1 VNRYKL
7 PIPGKPG
14 VYGLSPLGR
23 RMVLSLSERSVQLVR
38 DRAEAPQGGETEAML
53 TKQIAEVETLL
64 EQLDG
69 PDVLPDR
76 LADELL
82 GRAS

>member
-1 VNRYKL
+1 MDRYKL

-14 VYGLSPLGR
+14 VYGLTPLGR
-23 RMVLSLSERSVQLVR
+23 RWVLSLSERAVELVR
-38 DRAEAPQGGETEAML
+38 DRAEAPPGGETEAML
-53 TKQIAEVETLL
+53 TKQIAEVEAQL
-64 EQLDG
+64 EALDG

-82 GRAS
+82 GRAC